1 MFKTNPLD
9 SSDSSMSQS
18 HIITLFWIGLG
29 IFVMIFSYRLGLG
42 RFSNP
47 DSGLMSFLLGV
58 ILVLLSLCSLII
70 SLLKKAGGEGT
81 PKEERGQTS
90 YREIGLVLVALF
102 IYSFILERLGFVI
115 TTWIFLFLLFR
126 SMGNRWITTFI
137 ASIFTVLA
145 TYFVFTYFG
154 VRFPPGIFR

>member
-1 MFKTNPLD
+1 
-9 SSDSSMSQS
+9 MSQS

-47 DSGLMSFLLGV
+47 DYGLMSFLLGV

-70 SLLKKAGGEGT
+70 SLLKKAGDGGT

-90 YREIGLVLVALF
+90 YRKIGLVLVALF
-102 IYSFILERLGFVI
+102 IYSFILEKLGFVI

-137 ASIFTVLA
+137 ASAFTVFA

>member
-1 MFKTNPLD
+1 
-9 SSDSSMSQS
+9 
-18 HIITLFWIGLG
+18 
-29 IFVMIFSYRLGLG
+29 
-42 RFSNP
+42 
-47 DSGLMSFLLGV
+47 MSFLLGV

-90 YREIGLVLVALF
+90 YRKIGLVLVALF

-137 ASIFTVLA
+137 ASAFTVFA

>member
-1 MFKTNPLD
+1 MN
-9 SSDSSMSQS
+9 QS
-18 HIITLFWIGLG
+18 GIIINLFWIGLG
-29 IFVMIFSYRLGLG
+29 IFVMVFSYNLGLG
-42 RFSNP
+42 RFNNP

-58 ILVLLSLCSLII
+58 IFVLLSLYSLVM
-70 SLLKKAGGEGT
+70 SLLKKSVDKET
-81 PKEERGQTS
+81 PKENRGQTS
-90 YREIGLVLVALF
+90 YRKIGLVLVALF
-102 IYSFILERLGFVI
+102 MYSFILEKIGFVI

-137 ASIFTVLA
+137 ASTFTVLA

>member
-1 MFKTNPLD
+1 M
-9 SSDSSMSQS
+9 
-18 HIITLFWIGLG
+18 IITLFWIGLG
-29 IFVMIFSYRLGLG
+29 VFVMFYSYNLGLG
-42 RFSNP
+42 RFNNP

-70 SLLKKAGGEGT
+70 SLLKKARDEGT
-81 PKEERGQTS
+81 PKEGQSQTN
-90 YREIGLVLVALF
+90 YRKIGLVLIALF
-102 IYSFILERLGFVI
+102 MYSFILEKLGFVI

-137 ASIFTVLA
+137 ASTFTVLA
-145 TYFVFTYFG
+145 TYFVFTFLG

>member
-1 MFKTNPLD
+1 M
-9 SSDSSMSQS
+9 
-18 HIITLFWIGLG
+18 IITLFWIGLG
-29 IFVMIFSYRLGLG
+29 VFVMFYSYNLGLG
-42 RFSNP
+42 RFNNP

-70 SLLKKAGGEGT
+70 SLLKKARDEGT
-81 PKEERGQTS
+81 SKEEQSQTN
-90 YREIGLVLVALF
+90 YRKIGLVLIALF
-102 IYSFILERLGFVI
+102 MYSFILEKLGFVI

-137 ASIFTVLA
+137 ASTFTVLA
-145 TYFVFTYFG
+145 TYFVFTFLG